1 MEWQAD
7 EWGLGHGELGVEVQQ
22 LLFMSL
28 CSLLVLVPFYF
39 SFFFKVGT

>member
-28 CSLLVLVPFYF
+28 CFLVLVPFYF